1 MTRKEKLMNYNLAD
15 LPQDEMDKVN
25 VDLAAAGV
33 AFKERYNMPV
43 IAEVVEREQ
52 PEHLRGWFRERLI
65 AHRLASVHLSRLP
78 YEPKVK

>member
-1 MTRKEKLMNYNLAD
+1 MKETLMKTNLAT
-15 LPQDEMDKVN
+15 LPQEEMDKVN

-52 PEHLRGWFRERLI
+52 PAHLRDWFRERLI
-65 AHRLASVHLSRLP
+65 AHRLTSVNLSRLP
-78 YEPKVK
+78 WEPKVK

>member
-1 MTRKEKLMNYNLAD
+1 MHINLAT
-15 LPQDEMDKVN
+15 LPQEEMDKVN

-52 PEHLRGWFRERLI
+52 PSRLGDWFRERLI
-65 AHRLASVHLSRLP
+65 AHRLNSVNLSRLP
-78 YEPKVK
+78 WEPKVK

>member
-1 MTRKEKLMNYNLAD
+1 MKTNLAQ
-15 LPQDEMDKVN
+15 LEQAEMDKVN

-43 IAEVVEREQ
+43 VAEAVEREQ
-52 PEHLRGWFRERLI
+52 PEHLRAWFRERLI
-65 AHRLASVHLSRLP
+65 AHRLAYVSLSRLP